1 MRQLFRRLEVLAV
14 VVVAICLAVLSG
26 GQQPSRAQLQLASGP
41 GGSLTLSNDK
51 EGAAVLSL
59 GGMRPGDSVTD
70 TVTLG
75 NTGTLDGDL
84 SLATSNLVDTPGS
97 GGGMLSGELDLRIRD
112 VTVPASP
119 VVVYQGKIDAL
130 TPVALGTLTAG
141 AARVYEFRVFFP
153 DAGPG
158 AENAYQGS
166 AVSVQFDWSAF
177 NGGPDVD
184 PPETTI
190 TSGPAAL
197 SASPDATFAFTADES
212 GSTFECSLDGGA
224 FGACTSPASYSGL
237 ADGPHAFDVRA
248 TDASTNT
255 DPTPDKASWTIDA
268 TAPNVSLAD
277 PGSPLHGTVTL
288 DPFGR

>member
-1 MRQLFRRLEVLAV
+1 MGRILRRLEVLAV

-84 SLATSNLVDTPGS
+84 SLSTSNLLDTPGN
-97 GGGMLSGELDLRIRD
+97 GGGVLSGELDLRIRD
-112 VTVPASP
+112 VTAPGSP
-119 VVVYQGKIDAL
+119 VVVYNGKIDAL
-130 TPVALGTLTAG
+130 TPVALGTLAAG
-141 AARVYEFRVFFP
+141 SSRQYEFRVVFP

-158 AENAYQGS
+158 AENAFQGS
-166 AVSVQFDWSAF
+166 AVSVQFDWTAI
-177 NGGPDVD
+177 NNAADLD

-190 TSGPAAL
+190 TSGPFAL
-197 SASPDATFAFTADES
+197 SASPDVTFAFTADEA
-212 GSTFECSLDGGA
+212 GSTFECSVDSAAFASMHQPGDVHGPRGRLPHLRRARHGQLDEYR
-224 FGACTSPASYSGL
+224 PYSGQRLLDDRRDRAERLPGRPGL
-237 ADGPHAFDVRA
+237 A
-248 TDASTNT
+248 
-255 DPTPDKASWTIDA
+255 
-268 TAPNVSLAD
+268 APR
-277 PGSPLHGTVTL
+277 HGH
-288 DPFGR
+288 PESFGR